1 MSIATKLLQDA
12 QNWQNTD
19 TAKGAIFSSIEGKG
33 VTVPAGSKLA
43 DVPAL
48 IDSIQTGGEQ
58 TGWQYPSAWPDIKNV
73 GDDEVLLLVTDGI
86 PLRLN
91 VFTSGTGGWHI
102 DFGDGTSGNYVSN
115 STVVKDYYGA
125 SGFSIC
131 PLTGRKIWLV
141 RITASGD
148 SHITYYYI
156 RKPEDTIGPGAGV
169 LIAAAVGG
177 MYFTRWSDSSYGPF
191 TTTNT
196 NAAVGSN
203 IIYCKIKSFGVAT
216 SFNNAFYNCNS
227 LRKVEIPDSFSS
239 VETLRYAFYNCYS
252 LTDITLPTSWGLVT
266 DVAQLFYSCS
276 SLKAVTLPTSWE
288 LVKTC
293 YGMFCNCYSLTDITL
308 PTSWGL
314 VTDVSRLFYNCSSLK
329 AVTLPTSWEL
339 VKTCYGMFCNCY
351 SLKLVDIPASWDNV
365 TSVASMFSYSSITSC
380 VVPVLTNVAN
390 ASSMFSNCSSLI
402 DCTVLGWGNAL
413 SISNMFSNCM
423 SLRQLTLPSTPGS
436 FLTDCSNIITQNTSA
451 YIKYINLDYVG
462 SLTADTDIS
471 LPYFEVGEDFSVTF
485 HARLSR
491 LRISASDNY
500 HNNHLISVRLDNPN
514 SQFGGYSPQVDVS
527 NGRLSAAALNLLF
540 SDLPT
545 LSGKTIKITGNPGA
559 ATCDKTI
566 ATEKGWTVTT

>member
-293 YGMFCNCYSLTDITL
+293 YGMFCNCYSL
-308 PTSWGL
+308 
-314 VTDVSRLFYNCSSLK
+314 
-329 AVTLPTSWEL
+329 
-339 VKTCYGMFCNCY
+339 
-351 SLKLVDIPASWDNV
+351 KLVDIPASWDNV